1 MKNGWYDK
9 QVNDEMNKE
18 AISWRQVAPAL
29 MSIPLGL
36 GAANMLKADEPPKN
50 QPTIQQS
57 EQQPVVKTPAQPQT
71 PKPEEPAPQQ
81 SSAVS
86 VEELRSFIAP
96 WEGGY
101 RSKAYQDS
109 KGIWTIGVG
118 YNLEQNSADTELKAL
133 GVNKQDLISGKNSLN
148 QQQMDVLF
156 DKSIKRAVADA
167 HKWIPNLDTLP
178 KEAQLICVDMA
189 FNMGGGAIMTFSNTG
204 KAIQSKQFAKAAD
217 LMEKSRWYGQV
228 GNRSKHHVEVMR
240 KLGGKASSQPTDQSS
255 PTPKK
260 QQDHKRV
267 KK

>member
-1 MKNGWYDK
+1 
-9 QVNDEMNKE
+9 
-18 AISWRQVAPAL
+18 
-29 MSIPLGL
+29 
-36 GAANMLKADEPPKN
+36 MLKADEPPKP
-50 QPTIQQS
+50 QPAIQQP
-57 EQQPVVKTPAQPQT
+57 EQQPAAKPAAKPTVQPQA
-71 PKPEEPAPQQ
+71 PKPEEPTPQQ
-81 SSAVS
+81 SSIVS
-86 VEELRSFIAP
+86 VEDLRSFIAP

-133 GVNKQDLISGKNSLN
+133 GVNKQDLISGKKSLN

-167 HKWIPNLDTLP
+167 HKWIPNLNTLP
-178 KEAQLICVDMA
+178 KEVQLICIDMA
-189 FNMGGGAIMTFSNTG
+189 FNMGGGTIMTFTNTG
-204 KAIQSKQFAKAAD
+204 KAIQSKQFDKAAD

-240 KLGGKASSQPTDQSS
+240 KLVGKAPSQPTNQPS

-260 QQDHKRV
+260 QQDHKKV